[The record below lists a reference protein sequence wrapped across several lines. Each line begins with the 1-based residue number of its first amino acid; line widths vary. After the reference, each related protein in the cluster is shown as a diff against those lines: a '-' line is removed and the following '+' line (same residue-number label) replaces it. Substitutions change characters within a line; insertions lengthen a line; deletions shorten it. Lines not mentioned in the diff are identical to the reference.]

1 MNDHGRTADPLGQTL
16 CRLMG
21 EETWKSMLAEA
32 FERRH
37 PIGATLL
44 RQAEPGTHVL
54 ALLSG
59 VAKVTRRERTGD
71 VRLLA
76 FRGPGELLGEVAVLD
91 DGVRSASV
99 QAISD
104 CTVAVLTK
112 AAFLRFVT
120 DRDLFPVM
128 VRYAIGRLRESDLAR
143 SGGDIVVRLAAALA
157 ALADV
162 SADPAGPPGRC
173 TELALTRD
181 ELAQHLGVS
190 RNTVTAGLAELG
202 SHQVHAGRKSIVIG
216 DLSALRRVAGGA
228 RD

>member
-16 CRLMG
+16 RRLMG
-21 EETWKSMLAEA
+21 EASWNSMLAEA

-104 CTVAVLTK
+104 CTVAVLAK

-143 SGGDIVVRLAAALA
+143 SGGDIVARLAGALA
-157 ALADV
+157 TLADV
-162 SADPAGPPGRC
+162 SADPAGLPGRR

-216 DLSALRRVAGGA
+216 DLSALRRVAHGA